1 MIAKSTN
8 FCSVASNLLIF
19 FFGQKAFSTFGSQ
32 GKVSN
37 VEGYRGL
44 SLDCHKERQSNFKS
58 TESAMP
64 CGWIADNYN
73 HQYST
78 QLVDLLEGK

>member
-1 MIAKSTN
+1 MIAKSKN

-19 FFGQKAFSTFGSQ
+19 FFFEQKAFSTFGSR

-64 CGWIADNYN
+64 CG
-73 HQYST
+73 
-78 QLVDLLEGK
+78 

>member
-1 MIAKSTN
+1 MIAKSKN

-19 FFGQKAFSTFGSQ
+19 FFFGQKAFSTFGSR

-64 CGWIADNYN
+64 CG
-73 HQYST
+73 
-78 QLVDLLEGK
+78 